1 MKNIYDTLVIE
12 LQKDGKSV
20 GSISI
25 KKTDIDTLIS
35 LHDQKLN
42 NIVAD
47 ATQTLMDGV
56 EHRNKQN

>member
-56 EHRNKQN
+56 EHRNK